1 LRSGQVN
8 SAYGPQSWIRD
19 EVKVGGHGSDG
30 LHPSPRARKCASTS
44 SPQRQ
49 GSKAFQKEGI
59 TRMSASRRSFVQ
71 TVLGGMVAVALA
83 GAVRGAGSETFS
95 VVSIVILSRE
105 GPHRFRVELAESPSQ
120 RMQGLQGRRT
130 LDADAGMLF
139 VFDAPSVA
147 AMWMKNTYIP
157 LDMLFLDEVGNIVAI
172 AENTRPMSVQPIQPP
187 EPVKAVLEL
196 NAGTAARLGIKLGDR
211 VLHPFVK
218 TATSR

>member
-1 LRSGQVN
+1 
-8 SAYGPQSWIRD
+8 
-19 EVKVGGHGSDG
+19 
-30 LHPSPRARKCASTS
+30 
-44 SPQRQ
+44 
-49 GSKAFQKEGI
+49 
-59 TRMSASRRSFVQ
+59 
-71 TVLGGMVAVALA
+71 MVAVALA